1 MIFLIVGVVL
11 LVMKAAALGP
21 VAEWS
26 WLVVL
31 APFGL
36 AVLWWAFADATGLT
50 RRRAMDKMEQ
60 RKIER
65 RKRDMAALGLG
76 IQPVRPAARSAP
88 ARRAEPQDKK
98 AKKSSIL
105 PEGDSRH
112 EMREAEDARREPR
125 L

>member
-1 MIFLIVGVVL
+1 MLFVIVGVVL
-11 LVMKAAALGP
+11 VLLKVAAFGP

-26 WLVVL
+26 WLLVL

-36 AVLWWAFADATGLT
+36 AAVWWAFADATGLT

-60 RKIER
+60 RKVER

-76 IQPVRPAARSAP
+76 LQPVRPAARSAP
-88 ARRAEPQDKK
+88 ARRAEPKDSKP
-98 AKKSSIL
+98 KKSSIL

-112 EMREAEDARREPR
+112 EMRKAEDARREPR

>member
-1 MIFLIVGVVL
+1 MLFVIVGVL
-11 LVMKAAALGP
+11 LVLMKVAAFGP

-26 WLVVL
+26 WIYVL

-36 AVLWWAFADATGLT
+36 AAVWWAVADATGLT

-60 RKIER
+60 RKVER

-98 AKKSSIL
+98 PKKSSIL

-112 EMREAEDARREPR
+112 EMREAEDSRREPR